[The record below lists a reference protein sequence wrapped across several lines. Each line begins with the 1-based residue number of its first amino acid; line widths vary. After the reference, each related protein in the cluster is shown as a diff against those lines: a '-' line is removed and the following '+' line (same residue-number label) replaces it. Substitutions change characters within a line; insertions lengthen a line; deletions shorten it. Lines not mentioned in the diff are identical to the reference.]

1 MRVWPFEFLF
11 LNFDLFDMKRFFITG
26 IDTGIGKTIVSA
38 IVTEKLQADYWKPIQ
53 SGDLDNSD
61 TLTVKQL
68 VANPVTTFH
77 PEAYGLTQ
85 PFSPHKSAAIDGI
98 QIDPDTIRL
107 PQTTNSL
114 VVEGAGG
121 LMVPLNE
128 KTLIID
134 LIKKLELEVILVA
147 KNYLGSINHTLLSL
161 EMLRL
166 KHIPIA
172 GIVFNGP
179 NDNSS
184 EDYILNYS
192 KAPLLGRVPKLETL
206 SHQVIT
212 DAGKYISL
220 S

>member
-1 MRVWPFEFLF
+1 
-11 LNFDLFDMKRFFITG
+11 MKRFFITG

-61 TLTVKQL
+61 TLTIKQL
-68 VANPVTTFH
+68 VANPVTVFH
-77 PEAYGLTQ
+77 PEAYRLTQ

-166 KHIPIA
+166 KHIPLA

-179 NDNSS
+179 NDSSS
-184 EDYILNYS
+184 ENYILNYS
-192 KAPLLGRVPKLETL
+192 KAPLLGRVPNLETL
-206 SHQVIT
+206 SHRVIT